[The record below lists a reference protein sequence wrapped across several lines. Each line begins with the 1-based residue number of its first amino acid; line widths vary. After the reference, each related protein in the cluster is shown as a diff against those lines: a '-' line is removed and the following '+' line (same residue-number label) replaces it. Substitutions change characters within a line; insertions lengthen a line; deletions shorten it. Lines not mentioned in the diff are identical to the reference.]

1 MTSGTI
7 GITGEQDQYTFH
19 LAAASQMYFDSL
31 TSIGNLN
38 WTLAGPAG
46 TAVSSRPFGQSDG
59 SFVSGNPV
67 LNLVAGD
74 YTLTVDG
81 SGDFTGAYQFRL
93 WDLAQASPL
102 TPGTPVSGALDPH
115 NETDLYRFTA
125 AAGDRFFFDTQ
136 ARTGASFDTWRLV
149 DPFGNILF
157 NTGFGAAGTFVD
169 TLTLAQ
175 PGSYTLLLEGRIV
188 DTGVST
194 YTVNVQPVPNPSSA
208 ALTLGSVTSGAI
220 SITGEQDQ
228 YTFDL
233 AAPAL
238 VYFDSLTSQPNLNW
252 TLSGPA
258 RNPVSN
264 RSFQASDST
273 GFSGNPALDLG
284 AGAYTLTVDGFGDFT
299 GAYQFVLRD
308 LAEARPLTPGTP
320 VSGTLD
326 PANTTDLLRFTAAAG
341 DKFFFDVQATSGVPN
356 GSWRLIDPVGVM
368 LFSNMS
374 ISDVDTLTHRAVWA
388 VHVAP

>member
-1 MTSGTI
+1 MTPGTPVSGALDPHNETDLYRFTAAAGDRFFFDTQARTGASFDTWRLVDPFGNILFNTGFGAAGTFVDTLTLAQPGSYTLLLEGRIVDTGVSTYTVNVQPVPNPSSEALDLGSVTSGTI

-125 AAGDRFFFDTQ
+125 AAGDRLFFDTQ
-136 ARTGASFDTWRLV
+136 ART
-149 DPFGNILF
+149 N
-157 NTGFGAAGTFVD
+157 
-169 TLTLAQ
+169 
-175 PGSYTLLLEGRIV
+175 
-188 DTGVST
+188 GV
-194 YTVNVQPVPNPSSA
+194 
-208 ALTLGSVTSGAI
+208 L
-220 SITGEQDQ
+220 
-228 YTFDL
+228 
-233 AAPAL
+233 
-238 VYFDSLTSQPNLNW
+238 
-252 TLSGPA
+252 
-258 RNPVSN
+258 
-264 RSFQASDST
+264 
-273 GFSGNPALDLG
+273 
-284 AGAYTLTVDGFGDFT
+284 
-299 GAYQFVLRD
+299 
-308 LAEARPLTPGTP
+308 
-320 VSGTLD
+320 
-326 PANTTDLLRFTAAAG
+326 
-341 DKFFFDVQATSGVPN
+341 
-356 GSWRLIDPVGVM
+356 
-368 LFSNMS
+368 
-374 ISDVDTLTHRAVWA
+374 
-388 VHVAP
+388 